1 MILSVVSWV
10 YSCNLEWQSGKTL
23 GGRTDCVFMRIIMN
37 DISQAVFYINWYQF
51 AKTLSDDP
59 EKQLRFYNMVFDY
72 SFAGIEPPKDD
83 ELYAIFIFVKPNI
96 DASLKKRMAG
106 KKGGEKK
113 GEAHR
118 KRAEAQ
124 NDRDMFTECPPD
136 FMPQDTAYASRSP
149 ENHPEENSAEDS
161 KKTYSEKE
169 SIGNPV
175 ENSFFGQKKVL
186 YSNVNEDEDEDEDDV
201 SPPSSPGIRT
211 ENSPGTASDY
221 LNPPEPLKPD
231 LLLSQHQQRYAQ
243 IIFQKFRNAG
253 LPCRNGSY
261 WDFLQSDFKNALPA
275 LKGIHSNAVLKA
287 CDNYISELGKNESI
301 LKQKYNFEMFVNSK
315 NFCKCLPENYFPENF
330 TDYSFSRK
338 NRLKDAEEKK
348 KAAEKRD
355 EERRRKSMLKSCC
368 YCGAS
373 LSDIFGNA
381 RNLFCKSCK
390 KEFQLD
396 PHTMKWE
403 ELK

>member
-1 MILSVVSWV
+1 MILSAVGWV

-51 AKTLSDDP
+51 AKMLSKEP

-72 SFAGIEPPKDD
+72 SFAGIKPPEDD
-83 ELYAIFIFVKPNI
+83 ELYNIFIFVKPNI
-96 DASLKKRMAG
+96 DASLKKKMAG
-106 KKGGEKK
+106 KKGGTNK

-124 NDRDMFTECPPD
+124 NDSDMFTECPPD

-149 ENHPEENSAEDS
+149 ENHPEENSAADS
-161 KKTYSEKE
+161 N
-169 SIGNPV
+169 GNPV

-186 YSNVNEDEDEDEDDV
+186 YSNVNEDEDVNEDDDEDDDEDDV
-201 SPPSSPGIRT
+201 PSSSPGIRT
-211 ENSPGTASDY
+211 ENSPGAADDY

-243 IIFQKFRNAG
+243 IIFQKFKNAG

-275 LKGIHSNAVLKA
+275 LKGIHSDAVLKA
-287 CDNYISELGKNESI
+287 CDNYIAELGKSDSI

-315 NFCKCLPENYFPENF
+315 NFRKCLPENYFPENF
-330 TDYSFSRK
+330 TDYSVSQ
-338 NRLKDAEEKK
+338 KDRQNNLERQEKETK
-348 KAAEKRD
+348 KAD
-355 EERRRKSMLKSCC
+355 TERRMRLMPKSCPD
-368 YCGAS
+368 CGAS
-373 LSDIFGNA
+373 LSDIYGNA

-390 KEFQLD
+390 KEFQFN
-396 PHTMKWE
+396 PQSEKWE
-403 ELK
+403 ALE